1 MLSFGIMTLNKRSE
15 QPYFTELAKRANEY
29 NINCFRF
36 VPTDIN
42 PVSERIAGDS
52 YNPSSG
58 EWEPA
63 EFPVPEILYDRCFY
77 RNDSRSKQCI
87 SIVNWLKARNDIQ
100 FLGYGLPNKLE
111 LYEILSCSNISP
123 YLLKT
128 ARFTGADSFINSLI
142 PDQPCILKPASGSQG
157 HGIYYIEKTGKDILV
172 KTDKRNAQVSRSF
185 ETEEKAA
192 RWLNKLTSKQQ
203 YLIQPYVNLSNKDG
217 QPFDI
222 RILLQKDRNGAWKEL
237 GRGIRTGR
245 EGGIVSNL
253 SAGGSNISFEEWITQ
268 YPPSLKSFL
277 TDELYD
283 IIDTLPA
290 ALERKLSP
298 LFEMGIDIGV
308 ESNGSIW
315 ILDINSKPGR
325 KTILNSQP
333 EKEEELYTA
342 PLLYAKFLAA
352 NKEMERKT
360 NHEKTISN

>member
-1 MLSFGIMTLNKRSE
+1 MLSFGIMTLNKQSE
-15 QPYFTELAKRANEY
+15 QPYFMELAKRANEY

-36 VPTDIN
+36 VPSDIN
-42 PVSERIAGDS
+42 PISERIAGDTF
-52 YNPSSG
+52 NPSSR

-63 EFPVPEILYDRCFY
+63 EFTVPEILYDRCFY
-77 RNDSRSKQCI
+77 GNDSHSKQCI

-111 LYEILSCSNISP
+111 LYEILSRSNISP

-128 ARFTGADSFINSLI
+128 DRFTGADSFLNSLI

-157 HGIYYIEKTGKDILV
+157 QGIYYIEKTGKIILV
-172 KTDKRNAQVSRSF
+172 KTDKRNGQVTRSF
-185 ETEEKAA
+185 ETEKKAA
-192 RWLNKLTSKQQ
+192 GWLNKLTADRQ
-203 YLIQPYVNLSNKDG
+203 YLIQPYVNLSNNDG

-222 RILLQKDRNGAWKEL
+222 RILLQKNRIGAWKEM

-253 SAGGSNISFEEWITQ
+253 SAGGSNISFEDWIAQ
-268 YPPSLKSFL
+268 YPSSLKSFL
-277 TDELYD
+277 SDELND
-283 IIDTLPA
+283 ITDTLPA
-290 ALERKLSP
+290 VLERKLPP

-308 ESNGSIW
+308 ETNGSIW

-333 EKEEELYTA
+333 EMKEELYTA

-352 NKEMERKT
+352 TNEMERRT